1 MNNLFKY
8 ISLKDLQNGD
18 SPLVYFITEEMV
30 QHFSESNY
38 GKRLTEK
45 EVASLFL
52 GFLGDEYDCLYDFMD
67 SAVEF
72 ALGEDQVHE
81 LRKKSHKAEEPRTEE
96 TRVPANSPSEFPL
109 LCVMRDVVQTYAMVA
124 FGRQL
129 TREEIGA
136 VETNIALEA
145 SQKLH
150 EHIER
155 QIRITDVEAAKK

>member
-1 MNNLFKY
+1 MKNLFKY

-38 GKRLTEK
+38 GRRLTEE
-45 EVASLFL
+45 EVANLSL
-52 GFLGDEYDCLYDFMD
+52 GFLGDAHDCLYDFMD
-67 SAVEF
+67 AAVEF
-72 ALGEDQVHE
+72 ALGEDQAHE
-81 LRKKSHKAEEPRTEE
+81 LWKKSHKPEEPRTEE

-109 LCVMRDVVQTYAMVA
+109 LCVIRDVVQTYAMVA
-124 FGRQL
+124 FGRRL
-129 TREEIGA
+129 TREEIEG
-136 VETNIALEA
+136 VEINIALEA

-155 QIRITDVEAAKK
+155 QIRITDLEAAKK